1 VRPPACSAMHCPHF
15 TSGPWRADQVQS
27 CLHRALCWHASA
39 HGWLLAGDVLIW
51 KILNVYMLGRS
62 AVSGLALLLLLLLLP
77 VSDYHV
83 PS

>member
-1 VRPPACSAMHCPHF
+1 
-15 TSGPWRADQVQS
+15 
-27 CLHRALCWHASA
+27 LHRALCWHASA